1 MVATFGAQYK
11 PIPSVLLPRSLQDAY
26 LARLSGIQNID
37 SPVPAVLHS
46 RCFGGANRPR
56 VRGENAQAFL
66 DEFGRKNLH
75 PDGYAGQT
83 AGNPSRRCA
92 IPKNLNGAASGE
104 FAGPDDFSGR
114 EALINQVRRCGYR

>member
-37 SPVPAVLHS
+37 SPVPAVLRS
-46 RCFGGANRPR
+46 GRFGGADRPR

-66 DEFGRKNLH
+66 DEFRWEDLH
-75 PDGYAGQT
+75 ADGYAGQ
-83 AGNPSRRCA
+83 ASGNPSLRCS
-92 IPKNLNGAASGE
+92 IPENLNGAAPGE
-104 FAGPDDFSGR
+104 FTGPNEFSGR
-114 EALINQVRRCGYR
+114 RTLIIRVQGRGHR